1 MITEE
6 QLPPIAG
13 AVYRIYDGKERSW
26 VRFYAGRWEFLFILH
41 GRLQV
46 SYNDETVEL
55 AADKNNFLVYKPGF
69 SYHFKAFADTAYIY
83 VHFDLRDDIAEQVSF
98 LETLDGLGS
107 FTLKNPLLRRVKRD
121 LLEIIE
127 LESRQNDNWESLAM
141 LLAETVLLRVSTSG
155 SVCGTAAPKLLKAYS
170 LLNDM
175 KDVPIKSVSK
185 ACGVSVPV
193 LYRLFRNETG
203 MTPRS
208 YHENIKLREAARL
221 LRETAMTLS
230 EIAGRVNL
238 YDQYYLSKRFKK
250 IYGISPAFYR
260 KKYKNN

>member
-1 MITEE
+1 MEE

-13 AVYRIYDGKERSW
+13 AVYRICDKKERAW
-26 VRFYAGRWEFLFILH
+26 VRFYAGRWEVLFILQ

-69 SYHFKAFADTAYIY
+69 SYHFKAFTDTAYIY
-83 VHFDLRDDIAEQVSF
+83 VHFDLRDDMTEQVKFSEI
-98 LETLDGLGS
+98 LGGLGC

-127 LESRQNDNWESLAM
+127 LEGGQNNNWESLAM
-141 LLAETVLLRVSTSG
+141 RLAETVLLRVCTSG
-155 SVCGTAAPKLLKAYS
+155 NVSCATAPKLLKAYS
-170 LLNDM
+170 LLNEM
-175 KDVPIKSVSK
+175 KDIPIKSVSK

-208 YHENIKLREAARL
+208 YHENTKLREAARL

-250 IYGISPAFYR
+250 MYGISPAFYR
-260 KKYKNN
+260 KKHKMN

>member
-1 MITEE
+1 MIIKEK
-6 QLPPIAG
+6 LPPIAG
-13 AVYRIYDGKERSW
+13 AIYRIYDKKERTW
-26 VRFYAGRWEFLFILH
+26 VRFYAGRWEFLFVRQ

-46 SYNDETVEL
+46 SYNDDIVEL
-55 AADKNNFLVYKPGF
+55 SADKNNFLVYKPGF
-69 SYHFKAFADTAYIY
+69 SYHFKAFADTVYIY
-83 VHFDLRDDIAEQVSF
+83 VHFDLRDDMAKQVKFS
-98 LETLDGLGS
+98 ETLGGLGC
-107 FTLKNPLLRRVKRD
+107 FTLENPLLRRVKRD

-127 LESRQNDNWESLAM
+127 LESKQNDNWESLAM
-141 LLAETVLLRVSTSG
+141 LLAETVLLRVCASG
-155 SVCGTAAPKLLKAYS
+155 SVSCAAAPKLLKAYS

-175 KDVPIKSVSK
+175 KDVPMKSVSK
-185 ACGVSVPV
+185 ACGLSVPV

-260 KKYKNN
+260 KKYKMN

>member
-1 MITEE
+1 MKEK
-6 QLPPIAG
+6 LPPIAG
-13 AVYRIYDGKERSW
+13 SVYRIYDKKERTW
-26 VRFYAGRWEFLFILH
+26 VRFYAGRWEFLFVQR

-46 SYNDETVEL
+46 SYNDATVEL

-69 SYHFKAFADTAYIY
+69 SYHFKAFADTVFIY
-83 VHFDLRDDIAEQVSF
+83 VHFDLRDDMEEQVKFS
-98 LETLDGLGS
+98 ETLNGLGC
-107 FTLKNPLLRRVKRD
+107 FTLENPLLRRVKRD

-127 LESRQNDNWESLAM
+127 LEGGQNDNWESLAM
-141 LLAETVLLRVSTSG
+141 LLAETVLQRVCTSG
-155 SVCGTAAPKLLKAYS
+155 SAGSAGTPKLLNAYS
-170 LLNDM
+170 LLNEV
-175 KDVPIKSVSK
+175 KDVPMKSVAK
-185 ACGVSVPV
+185 ACCVSVPV

-208 YHENIKLREAARL
+208 YHENIKLRETARL

-250 IYGISPAFYR
+250 MYGISPAFYR
-260 KKYKNN
+260 KKYKMN